1 MEKKIHGYFIKNKKV
16 LVLLI
21 CGNMGVAF
29 SYVIWSLFMKEIA
42 DSIGLGDFNAVLE
55 LFVFGILFL
64 VFFFFINNFKEFF
77 RRKLLFSLNAQ
88 LRCDLFDSI
97 LKKDINSFQLDNS
110 AKYISVLNNDVAVIE
125 NDYFMNIP
133 NIVEN
138 IITATIA
145 SVTLLFFHPLI
156 ALIVLIF
163 SLVPMIIP
171 KLYGDIL
178 SKSRSGLS
186 ESLEKYNAKIKD
198 LFSGF
203 ELIKSFQIEDQTR
216 KLHQEV
222 TGHVETSRYNFR
234 GRYSRSLI
242 NQDVLVY
249 LSAIVQLCFS
259 VYLVIKGQI
268 TFGVLLG
275 SMQVSNYVSNPLKQ
289 IGEQVLNLKAA
300 NGIKEK
306 IEQIINDETDVETI
320 NEKSVTID
328 RATPIVLE
336 YVSFSY
342 DGNKVNLSDIN
353 LQFHKGKKYA
363 IVGSSGS
370 GKSTLL
376 KLVMN
381 YFDTYEGKI
390 LLGNQLLSEIDK
402 NSYYQHFST
411 IHQNVFMFDDTI
423 LNNITLFQKYSDE
436 AVMQAVRRSGLEELV
451 SLLPLGLE
459 TRINEGGNNLSGGE
473 QQRIAIARALL
484 RNSEVLLVDEATSS
498 LDNELSMKI
507 ESLILAQNGL
517 TAIVVTHKLVESL
530 LCKYDYIIAMRD
542 GAVEEFGTF
551 DSLIEMNG
559 YFRSLYEINR

>member
-1 MEKKIHGYFIKNKKV
+1 
-16 LVLLI
+16 
-21 CGNMGVAF
+21 
-29 SYVIWSLFMKEIA
+29 
-42 DSIGLGDFNAVLE
+42 
-55 LFVFGILFL
+55 
-64 VFFFFINNFKEFF
+64 
-77 RRKLLFSLNAQ
+77 
-88 LRCDLFDSI
+88 
-97 LKKDINSFQLDNS
+97 
-110 AKYISVLNNDVAVIE
+110 
-125 NDYFMNIP
+125 
-133 NIVEN
+133 
-138 IITATIA
+138 
-145 SVTLLFFHPLI
+145 
-156 ALIVLIF
+156 
-163 SLVPMIIP
+163 MIIP

-234 GRYSRSLI
+234 SRYSRSLI

-336 YVSFSY
+336 HVSFSY

>member
-1 MEKKIHGYFIKNKKV
+1 MKV

-234 GRYSRSLI
+234 SRYSRSLI

-336 YVSFSY
+336 HVSFSY

-436 AVMQAVRRSGLEELV
+436 AVMHAVRRSGLEELV

-517 TAIVVTHKLVESL
+517 TAIVVTHKQVESL

>member
-1 MEKKIHGYFIKNKKV
+1 MKV

-336 YVSFSY
+336 HVSFSY

-436 AVMQAVRRSGLEELV
+436 AVMHAVRRSGLEELV

-459 TRINEGGNNLSGGE
+459 TRIYEGGNNLSGGE